1 MPTPVSA
8 LIHAATLVT
17 AGVYLLLRSSPVIEY
32 GPTTLIVITW
42 VGALTAF
49 FAASTGLLQNDLK
62 RVIAYST
69 CSQMGYLFMACGLSQ
84 YNVALF
90 HLVNHAFFKALLF
103 LAAGAVL
110 HATYDQQDQRRLG
123 GLIGFLPFTYTAI
136 LIGSLSLMALPWLT
150 GFYSK
155 DLILEVAYGQYEFSG
170 QVAYWLGT
178 LSACLTAFY
187 SLRLISLTF
196 LTYPNASKSVYL
208 HTHDAPT
215 IVMIPLII
223 LSLLA
228 IFFGYIAR
236 DLFVG
241 MGSDFLSPS
250 LFTHPSHISLIE
262 AEFSLP
268 QIIKLLPAIGTLLG
282 AGLALYL
289 YHMLPVFT
297 IDLTNTTL
305 GQKLYRFFNGKYYV
319 DVIYN
324 HYIINGGLQLGYVI
338 SKVLDRGII
347 ELVGPYGLATG
358 LSSGSKDIAKLDTG
372 NLTSYAL
379 YLAIALVT
387 LIMILLSP
395 VLLNAALINGP
406 LILVLLVGMVCLPYI
421 TSTTDSSSGPLYSK
435 KKSVPLLSFMFPFLL
450 IYPNI
455 DTTIPYLEDLVVTC
469 CIISLVFIA
478 SKNNL
483 ETYVSFIT
491 SIKYK
496 IYFTMLQL
504 VMSPIFRFFILV
516 IVSMLI
522 NIFFV
527 ADSVYCAEDT
537 ITNSASTSTAATIST
552 DPTVVRPIN
561 LEHNENGMVDFA
573 AKNVSA
579 ATDAAIR
586 AAPWDTIAGASSTV
600 KTTIEVFKATPG
612 SPLTKSIVGL
622 SMGFATGGFVY
633 AIGRGDSTLKPVTPK
648 RGDVDKHNQFVPCPL
663 EEGDSKLNFLESI
676 YQFLVN
682 WMSSSA
688 DGLAR
693 LYNGPGLDI
702 ISNMSA
708 NFSFSSFNLLVYLM
722 TTVACYFV
730 FFGFTLF
737 SLHYFNNTSTSKL
750 VKSNPVSS
758 VIVEY
763 FTRLIQNIIGI
774 NKAILMFLFAIILV
788 CSTLLYIYY
797 EITPDIAT
805 KFYHNVVQKVY
816 NGQTHI
822 ILKYLYYNVAIET
835 FQKASLVISA
845 VVLSLYR
852 WSITKQL
859 LKDYP
864 YTKIPFAFVIVSTM
878 QISTNFILSIVAV
891 ENATFI
897 QILTTLNMCTKLVF
911 YSLTF
916 ILISV
921 TIQYILYNNPS
932 TKGKVNNSS
941 HSSYLYYNI
950 TIIVLKII
958 TSVALMCASQGI
970 LYLYTHY
977 IPGDLHYLCTLYSR

>member
-1 MPTPVSA
+1 MEGPTPVSA

-32 GPTTLIVITW
+32 GPTTLIIITW

-262 AEFSLP
+262 AEFGLP
-268 QIIKLLPAIGTLLG
+268 QIIKLLPAIGTLMG

-289 YHMLPVFT
+289 YHILPVFT
-297 IDLTNTTL
+297 IDLTNNTL
-305 GQKLYRFFNGKYYV
+305 GQKLYRFFNGKYYI

-358 LSSGSKDIAKLDTG
+358 LTSGSKDIAKLDTG

-387 LIMILLSP
+387 LVMILLSP
-395 VLLNAALINGP
+395 VLLNAALINTP
-406 LILVLLVGMVCLPYI
+406 LILVLLAGTLCLPYVH
-421 TSTTDSSSGPLYSK
+421 YSNEN
-435 KKSVPLLSFMFPFLL
+435 KSYSPKSNKNSLTLDFVLSILF
-450 IYPNI
+450 I
-455 DTTIPYLEDLVVTC
+455 YLEIQTDTFYCSNSLYGE
-469 CIISLVFIA
+469 ISILSSVLIQSYNGK
-478 SKNNL
+478 SK
-483 ETYVSFIT
+483 SFIN
-491 SIKYK
+491 ILKQDFY
-496 IYFTMLQL
+496 IMML
-504 VMSPIFRFFILV
+504 
-516 IVSMLI
+516 
-522 NIFFV
+522 
-527 ADSVYCAEDT
+527 
-537 ITNSASTSTAATIST
+537 
-552 DPTVVRPIN
+552 
-561 LEHNENGMVDFA
+561 
-573 AKNVSA
+573 K
-579 ATDAAIR
+579 
-586 AAPWDTIAGASSTV
+586 
-600 KTTIEVFKATPG
+600 
-612 SPLTKSIVGL
+612 
-622 SMGFATGGFVY
+622 
-633 AIGRGDSTLKPVTPK
+633 
-648 RGDVDKHNQFVPCPL
+648 
-663 EEGDSKLNFLESI
+663 
-676 YQFLVN
+676 
-682 WMSSSA
+682 
-688 DGLAR
+688 
-693 LYNGPGLDI
+693 
-702 ISNMSA
+702 
-708 NFSFSSFNLLVYLM
+708 
-722 TTVACYFV
+722 V
-730 FFGFTLF
+730 FF
-737 SLHYFNNTSTSKL
+737 S
-750 VKSNPVSS
+750 
-758 VIVEY
+758 
-763 FTRLIQNIIGI
+763 
-774 NKAILMFLFAIILV
+774 
-788 CSTLLYIYY
+788 
-797 EITPDIAT
+797 
-805 KFYHNVVQKVY
+805 
-816 NGQTHI
+816 
-822 ILKYLYYNVAIET
+822 
-835 FQKASLVISA
+835 
-845 VVLSLYR
+845 
-852 WSITKQL
+852 
-859 LKDYP
+859 
-864 YTKIPFAFVIVSTM
+864 
-878 QISTNFILSIVAV
+878 
-891 ENATFI
+891 
-897 QILTTLNMCTKLVF
+897 
-911 YSLTF
+911 
-916 ILISV
+916 
-921 TIQYILYNNPS
+921 
-932 TKGKVNNSS
+932 
-941 HSSYLYYNI
+941 
-950 TIIVLKII
+950 
-958 TSVALMCASQGI
+958 
-970 LYLYTHY
+970 
-977 IPGDLHYLCTLYSR
+977 